1 MVCANHG
8 LASGAQLVSQFV
20 EEEKEGN
27 HGGMNWKENCRG
39 GEGGCALSHVG
50 KNVLS
55 VTFFRSVLRGVKG
68 IRSSSEFE
76 ISRALGDST
85 RVGGRSQRWPS
96 VKILHHFCKVNSDA
110 SSPPSSSH
118 FRQTRKATRF
128 PPRRLD
134 VSPSPLWNFT
144 FPCARVCVYIGSIRA
159 ERRRYLRGVRSFSS
173 FYSLNGRISGCFNL
187 LSKKQ
192 RRGYKCM
199 NENWKIRSKIL
210 GLFHRASSI
219 SNSARNSAVAL

>member
-1 MVCANHG
+1 MAVR
-8 LASGAQLVSQFV
+8 
-20 EEEKEGN
+20 
-27 HGGMNWKENCRG
+27 ENSPPLLQSKFRCFFPSLLLTFSTNAKSNSISSSTFGRFP
-39 GEGGCALSHVG
+39 
-50 KNVLS
+50 
-55 VTFFRSVLRGVKG
+55 VTFMKFHFSV
-68 IRSSSEFE
+68 
-76 ISRALGDST
+76 RA
-85 RVGGRSQRWPS
+85 RV
-96 VKILHHFCKVNSDA
+96 C
-110 SSPPSSSH
+110 
-118 FRQTRKATRF
+118 
-128 PPRRLD
+128 
-134 VSPSPLWNFT
+134 
-144 FPCARVCVYIGSIRA
+144 VCVYIGSIRA